1 MNNTQQEPICLRIP
15 GEAQYLFLVRTVVT
29 ALARDA
35 GLPEIEVDKI
45 EVAVDEA
52 CTNVLDHAYRNM
64 KPKPPID
71 LEIHIGEDRMVVDVI
86 DYGKP
91 FDFSRYAPP
100 RFPDHWL
107 DGQTRGVGLYLIH
120 QCMEKVMYET
130 LAASKNRLRLIKLRQ
145 ASPSSEPAGA
155 RS

>member
-1 MNNTQQEPICLRIP
+1 MNASSQEPICLRIP

-29 ALARDA
+29 ALAYDA
-35 GLPEIEVDKI
+35 GLPELEVDKI

-64 KPKPPID
+64 HPKPPID
-71 LEIHIGEDRMVVDVI
+71 LEIRLETGCFVVDVI
-86 DYGKP
+86 DYGAP
-91 FDFSRYAPP
+91 FDFSRYSPP

-120 QCMEKVMYET
+120 QCMEEVAYEK
-130 LAASKNRLRLIKLRQ
+130 LGPSKNRLRLTKRWTRS
-145 ASPSSEPAGA
+145 ASPEPLGVC
-155 RS
+155 S